1 MRNCVFFFCAF
12 IFFLQACSQNYS
24 GHVEKSPTNY
34 VNIIPSKIYDT
45 FTFPIPLFYMF
56 KICFD
61 LFHLNYFLIN
71 LYFKK
76 YLVDDEIKSR
86 GIGPLIINQK

>member
-1 MRNCVFFFCAF
+1 
-12 IFFLQACSQNYS
+12 
-24 GHVEKSPTNY
+24 
-34 VNIIPSKIYDT
+34 
-45 FTFPIPLFYMF
+45 MF